1 MRYTEQSFKRMC
13 KIKKEQK
20 MKTEMKKSKKREE
33 NKGFTM
39 VELLVVMAIL
49 GILSTIGLTSF
60 RTSLMKSRDAKRKSD
75 LEQIQRALEM
85 YNNDYGKYPTSASGK
100 ITTTALLTWGF
111 SEFSDAKGTIYMKE
125 LPGDPT
131 GNPEYCYVYSAGPPV
146 AYKIYAKLENTED
159 PRATLDITCND
170 VFHYNY
176 GVSSSNTTP

>member
-85 YNNDYGKYPTSASGK
+85 YLNDFQKYPD
-100 ITTTALLTWGF
+100 ALTGDFKDYRWG
-111 SEFSDAKGTIYMKE
+111 DQMKDNDKGTIYMKE
-125 LPGDPT
+125 IPSDPA
-131 GNPEYCYVYSAGPPV
+131 GNPQYCYKSSNSPLTY
-146 AYKIYAKLENTED
+146 YKLYAKLENEND
-159 PRATLDITCND
+159 PAKLGASVTCRSGQD
-170 VFHYNY
+170 SYNY
-176 GVSSSNTTP
+176 GVSSTNVTP